1 MTKILLASAAKENK
15 NNKMDQIKKGNA
27 LILQRKY
34 GGLGDHLFYSH
45 IPRIAKETGAY
56 KKVYISNF
64 SEFRHPDYKRLV
76 WEKNPYIDG
85 FINEEGVEGDISS
98 EERPDRN
105 ILDMI
110 MLGLGLDDGRRFH
123 EPELYFTPKY
133 KKELADK
140 SVYDPNYVSMAGYFG
155 VNLEKWLK
163 HKGIKIDYQMS
174 LRDKSNPI
182 KSYANILHS
191 ENLDDFCSII
201 VSCKEF
207 YCLAS
212 GSATL
217 AAALKKPAT
226 VFYGSRQ
233 KKIFHHS
240 RMHQYVFVPETYFE
254 KNKRRLKRFMNK

>member
-1 MTKILLASAAKENK
+1 MG
-15 NNKMDQIKKGNA
+15 KMDQIKQKKT
-27 LILQRKY
+27 LILQRRS

-85 FINEEGVEGDISS
+85 FIDEEGVEEDIFLQ
-98 EERPDRN
+98 ERPDRN

-110 MLGLGLDDGRRFH
+110 MLGLGLDDGQRFH

-133 KKELADK
+133 KKAMADK
-140 SVYDPNYVSMAGYFG
+140 SVFDPNYISFVGYAG
-155 VNLEKWLK
+155 VNLERWFKQRA
-163 HKGIKIDYQMS
+163 IKIDYQMS
-174 LRDKSNPI
+174 LRDRSIPI
-182 KSYANILHS
+182 KNYANILHS

-201 VSCKEF
+201 VSCKGF
-207 YCLAS
+207 YCLTS

-226 VFYGSRQ
+226 AFYGARQ

-254 KNKRRLKRFMNK
+254 KNKRRLQRFMNK